1 MLGEMMGV
9 CFKWETNNYENHVI
23 SVPLRK
29 HKLVL
34 NIKEEKKHNYT
45 KERWTE
51 SLIPGKVKLMEH
63 ITEEFNLVPWSI
75 LKEIKDYKPLQT
87 EPRIIFVL
95 IYFYF

>member
-1 MLGEMMGV
+1 MGV

-34 NIKEEKKHNYT
+34 NIKEEKKRNYT

-87 EPRIIFVL
+87 EPMIIFVL